1 MRHSLARF
9 CLLTTLLPT
18 LSATLAAQAQWQPA
32 NASPQP
38 HALGSPGLAWDGTR
52 QAVLLFGGDSSSIG
66 VEDGLWSWDGT
77 GWTELQPATRPSAR
91 TACNMVWDSAR
102 QRVVM
107 FGGYGPTSPFN
118 LGDTW
123 EWDGTTWQQRF
134 PSHAPSPRGFVYMA
148 YDSVRART
156 VLFGGG
162 LGGIGAPTFN
172 DTWEWDGTDWT
183 QRFPV
188 SAPIAARSGNMV
200 FDSQRSRCVLFGGLS
215 TAYVK
220 QNATWEWNGVDWTQR
235 FPAHVP
241 IARYAVGMAYDSA
254 RGRTVMFG
262 GGADSGPLN
271 DTWEFDGQ
279 DWSQVSPNGVP
290 SPRDYVNLVFDP
302 LRRQILLR
310 GARIA
315 DTWLFRA
322 SPNTFANY
330 AAFGTGCA
338 GWAGMPWLTAGTQRP
353 MLGSTFQ
360 VSMFNLPPDH
370 STLIAWSLSSTNW
383 LGISLPVALDLVG
396 APGCALRVSPD
407 ATYPVFNW
415 AGYATWSLPIPN
427 QPSLAGMTFYN
438 QAVAVEHINALGLV
452 FTNAGAGV
460 IGNQ

>member
-1 MRHSLARF
+1 MPTPLVRF

-18 LSATLAAQAQWQPA
+18 LPAALTAQAQWQPA
-32 NASPQP
+32 IASTQP
-38 HALGSPGLAWDGTR
+38 HAVASPGLCWDGTR

-91 TACNMVWDSAR
+91 TMCGMVWDSVR
-102 QRVVM
+102 QRVVL
-107 FGGYGPTSPFN
+107 FGGYGPSN

-134 PSHAPSPRGFVYMA
+134 PSHAPSPRGAVYMA
-148 YDSVRART
+148 YDSARART

-162 LGGIGAPTFN
+162 LGGVGMPTFN

-183 QRFPV
+183 QRFPAT
-188 SAPIAARSGNMV
+188 SPIAARSGNMV
-200 FDSQRSRCVLFGGLS
+200 FDSARSRCVLFGGLT

-220 QNATWEWNGVDWTQR
+220 LNATYEWDGFDWTPLLPVHR
-235 FPAHVP
+235 PT
-241 IARYAVGMAYDSA
+241 ARYAVGMAFDAA
-254 RGRTVMFG
+254 RGRTVVFG
-262 GGADSGPLN
+262 GGADVGALN

-290 SPRDYVNLVFDP
+290 SPRDYVNLAFDP

-315 DTWLFRA
+315 DTWQFRA

-338 GWAGMPWLTAGTQRP
+338 GWAGMPWLTAGAQRP
-353 MLGSTFQ
+353 ILGSTFQ

-370 STLIAWSLSSTNW
+370 STLIALSLSSTNW
-383 LGISLPVALDLVG
+383 FGISLPVALDPIG
-396 APGCALRVSPD
+396 APGCALRISPD

-438 QAVAVEHINALGLV
+438 QAVSVDHSNALGLV
-452 FTNAGAGV
+452 FTNAGAGFV
-460 IGNQ
+460 GNQ